1 MHVDCEKDLVV
12 LAVTTLV
19 LQLPGC
25 GQQRPAGEEPSS
37 NRKALV
43 LSSNKEM
50 ANRTLHKIP
59 QLNRR
64 TPYQIPHNR

>member
-1 MHVDCEKDLVV
+1 MHVDCERILMV

-19 LQLPGC
+19 LQLPGAAS
-25 GQQRPAGEEPSS
+25 PAGEEPSS